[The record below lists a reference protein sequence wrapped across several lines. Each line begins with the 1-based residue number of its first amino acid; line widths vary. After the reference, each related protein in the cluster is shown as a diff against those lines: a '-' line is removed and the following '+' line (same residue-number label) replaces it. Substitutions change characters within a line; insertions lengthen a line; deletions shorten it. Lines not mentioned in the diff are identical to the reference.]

1 MEGQKRYSCVRKTK
15 RAFEGAL
22 ALLAKEKP
30 LNKITVKEICEQA
43 QLSRNAFYF
52 HYKDI
57 FDLIEE
63 IENKMICEV
72 ESYFDEFREM
82 GFPKNIL
89 ATIKKMVRLFAQNR
103 DISMMLLDSSFSPNF
118 VPRLGKLFSDFN
130 FEYYKAY
137 HKTDYRANYDLF
149 YSFISNGF
157 YGMLGDWLRSENPID
172 TEKLETLS
180 YVLIKRLLVLGE
192 PDIQYDVAEK

>member
-1 MEGQKRYSCVRKTK
+1 MEDQKRYSCVKKTK
-15 RAFEGAL
+15 KAFEGAL

-30 LNKITVKEICEQA
+30 LNKITVKEICEEA

-52 HYKDI
+52 HYQDI
-57 FDLIEE
+57 FALVEE
-63 IENKMICEV
+63 IENQMVSEV
-72 ESYFDEFREM
+72 EGYLAEFREM

-89 ATIKKMVRLFAQNR
+89 ATIKSMVGLLAKNR
-103 DISMMLLDSSFSPNF
+103 DVSLMLLDSSFSPSF

-157 YGMLGDWLRSENPID
+157 YGMIRDWLKNENPID
-172 TEKLETLS
+172 AEKLEILA
-180 YVLIKRLLVLGE
+180 YIMIKRLLVLGE
-192 PDIQYDVAEK
+192 PEIQYDV

>member
-1 MEGQKRYSCVRKTK
+1 MEDQKRYSCVKKTK
-15 RAFEGAL
+15 KAFEEAL

-30 LNKITVKEICEQA
+30 LNKITVKEICEEA

-52 HYKDI
+52 HYQDI
-57 FDLIEE
+57 FALVEE
-63 IENKMICEV
+63 IENQMVKEV
-72 ESYFDEFREM
+72 EGYLVEFREM

-89 ATIKKMVRLFAQNR
+89 ATIKSVVGLLAKNR
-103 DISMMLLDSSFSPNF
+103 DVSLMLLDSSFSPSF

-157 YGMLGDWLRSENPID
+157 YGMIRDWLKNENPID
-172 TEKLETLS
+172 AEKLEILA
-180 YVLIKRLLVLGE
+180 YVMIKRLLVLGE
-192 PDIQYDVAEK
+192 PEIQYNV

>member
-1 MEGQKRYSCVRKTK
+1 MEDQKRYSCVKKTK
-15 RAFEGAL
+15 KAFEEAL

-30 LNKITVKEICEQA
+30 LNKITVKEICEEA

-52 HYKDI
+52 HYQDI
-57 FDLIEE
+57 FALVEE
-63 IENKMICEV
+63 IENQMVKEV
-72 ESYFDEFREM
+72 EGYLVEFREM

-89 ATIKKMVRLFAQNR
+89 ATIKSMVGLLAKNR
-103 DISMMLLDSSFSPNF
+103 DVSLMLLDSSFSPSF

-157 YGMLGDWLRSENPID
+157 YGMIRDWLKNENPID
-172 TEKLETLS
+172 AEKLEILA
-180 YVLIKRLLVLGE
+180 YVMIKRLLVLGE
-192 PDIQYDVAEK
+192 PEIQYNV

>member
-1 MEGQKRYSCVRKTK
+1 MEEPKRYSCVKKTK
-15 RAFEGAL
+15 KAFEDAIARL
-22 ALLAKEKP
+22 AREKP
-30 LNKITVKEICEQA
+30 LNKITVKEICHEA

-63 IENKMICEV
+63 IENRMIGEV
-72 ESYFDEFREM
+72 EGYIDEFRET
-82 GFPKNIL
+82 GFPKNVL
-89 ATIKKMVRLFAQNR
+89 ATIKKMVGLFARNK
-103 DISMMLLDSSFSPNF
+103 DVSLMLLDSAFSPTF

-157 YGMLGDWLRSENPID
+157 YGMIGDWLRSDEPID
-172 TEKLETLS
+172 TQRLEMLS
-180 YVLIKRLLVLGE
+180 YVLVKRLLVLGDPE
-192 PDIQYDVAEK
+192 IQYEVR

>member
-1 MEGQKRYSCVRKTK
+1 MEEQKRYSCVKKTK
-15 RAFEGAL
+15 KAFEEAL

-30 LNKITVKEICEQA
+30 LNKITVKEICEEA

-52 HYKDI
+52 HYQDI
-57 FDLIEE
+57 FALVEE
-63 IENKMICEV
+63 IENQMVSEV
-72 ESYFDEFREM
+72 EGYLAEFREM

-89 ATIKKMVRLFAQNR
+89 ATIKSMVGLLAKNR
-103 DISMMLLDSSFSPNF
+103 DISLMLLDSSFAPNF

-157 YGMLGDWLRSENPID
+157 YGMIRDWLKNENPIEA
-172 TEKLETLS
+172 EKLEILA
-180 YVLIKRLLVLGE
+180 YVMIKRLLVLGE
-192 PDIQYDVAEK
+192 PEIEYNVAEK

>member
-1 MEGQKRYSCVRKTK
+1 MEEQKRYSCVKKTK
-15 RAFEGAL
+15 NAFESAL
-22 ALLAKEKP
+22 ASLAKEKP
-30 LNKITVKEICEQA
+30 LNKITVKEICQEA

-63 IENKMICEV
+63 IENRMLGEV
-72 ESYFDEFREM
+72 ESSLSEFREM

-89 ATIKKMVRLFAQNR
+89 ATIKRMVGLMARNR
-103 DISMMLLDSSFSPNF
+103 DVSLMLLDSSFSPTF
-118 VPRLGKLFSDFN
+118 VPKLGKLFSDFN

-157 YGMLGDWLRSENPID
+157 YGMIRDWLKSENPVD
-172 TEKLETLS
+172 VEKLETLA

-192 PDIQYDVAEK
+192 PEIQYNV